1 MSINLSAITAFL
13 DKTLSVDSI
22 PDASRA
28 LNGLQ
33 LENEGAVSKI
43 AVAVDG

>member
-22 PDASRA
+22 PDLS
-28 LNGLQ
+28 L
-33 LENEGAVSKI
+33 I
-43 AVAVDG
+43 HI

>member
-1 MSINLSAITAFL
+1 MSIELHTVTAFL
-13 DKTLSVDSI
+13 DGILSVDSI

-33 LENEGAVSKI
+33 LETEEPFPG
-43 AVAVDG
+43 